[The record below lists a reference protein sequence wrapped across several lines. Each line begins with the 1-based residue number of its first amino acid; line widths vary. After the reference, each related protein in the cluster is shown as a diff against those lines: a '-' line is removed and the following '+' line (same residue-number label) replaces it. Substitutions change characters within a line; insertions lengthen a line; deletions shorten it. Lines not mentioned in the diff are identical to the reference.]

1 MSKTNFKFDVPTK
14 GTKIYNKLE
23 KRINKINSIV
33 KTDTDK
39 EVKEN
44 IINVI
49 KSQKQLYENIIQH
62 NLTSNVPDIKD
73 SDKNKYVFFGM
84 LEHSGFPRLKDNTD
98 TKKKNKID
106 DYICKVPKGAIVMDL
121 IDTGGVTLV
130 NKMYEDMLFF
140 NKLDIFK
147 VLQGNLNVI
156 DKNDSTTRKLNKYIS
171 KNAKYYFE
179 NDYMVNYNIQF
190 ENFSKD
196 EKSRWMFLL
205 KTDDDE
211 DFNIIDKDIKHKNKS
226 TQNKLINFFNK
237 TNKRTLPPMKVD
249 SILREIKSIFPNKIV
264 VFIPI
269 SCRPLSVGDIF
280 SSKINFTKRIASLS
294 KKLFYYTDY
303 YLFLLLINDLLS
315 HGHSNFKTLKELN
328 NMSIKTPKSYKK
340 IYTQFFKVYT
350 NERTKLTLLQKYA
363 LYRLFDFYYSLLNQK
378 EMDRIQFLKDAYDIK
393 QIKKVNKTKQT
404 KKTKKSTKSTKS
416 SKSSKKTRKTRNI

>member
-1 MSKTNFKFDVPTK
+1 MSKTNFKFDIPTK

-23 KRINKINSIV
+23 KRFNKINSIV

-49 KSQKQLYENIIQH
+49 KSQKQLYKDIIQQ

-156 DKNDSTTRKLNKYIS
+156 DKNDSNSRKLNKYIS

-269 SCRPLSVGDIF
+269 SCRPLSIKDIF
-280 SSKINFTKRIASLS
+280 SSKINFTDRIASLP
-294 KKLFYYTDY
+294 KKMFYYTDY

-315 HGHSNFKTLKELN
+315 HGHSNFKTLKEIN
-328 NMSIKTPKSYKK
+328 NVSIKTPASYKK
-340 IYTQFFKVYT
+340 IYTNFFTVYT
-350 NERTKLTLLQKYA
+350 NERTQLTLLQKYA

-404 KKTKKSTKSTKS
+404 KKSTKISKS

>member
-1 MSKTNFKFDVPTK
+1 MSKTNFKFDVPIK

-39 EVKEN
+39 EVKKN

-84 LEHSGFPRLKDNTD
+84 LEHSGFPKLRDYTD

-156 DKNDSTTRKLNKYIS
+156 DKNDSNTRKLNKYIS

-179 NDYMVNYNIQF
+179 NDYMVNYDIQF
-190 ENFSKD
+190 DNFNKS
-196 EKSRWMFLL
+196 EKLRWMFLL
-205 KTDDDE
+205 KTNDDE
-211 DFNIIDKDIKHKNKS
+211 DFNIIDKDIKHKNKT
-226 TQNKLINFFNK
+226 TQNNLIKFFNK
-237 TNKRTLPPMKVD
+237 TNKKSSPPMKVD

-280 SSKINFTKRIASLS
+280 SNKINFTDRIASLP
-294 KKLFYYTDY
+294 KKMFYYTDY

-315 HGHSNFKTLKELN
+315 HGYSNFKTLKQIN
-328 NMSIKTPKSYKK
+328 NVSIKTPASYKK
-340 IYTQFFKVYT
+340 IYTQFFSVYT
-350 NERTKLTLLQKYA
+350 NERTQLTLLQKYA

-404 KKTKKSTKSTKS
+404 KKTKKSTKS